1 MKSITLFFIALFI
14 ISCLP
19 AIHSQESSIVPTD
32 SSAIPTPTSS
42 DTAASVSGSTSAETG
57 THTGS
62 ATTSPTPGT
71 APGKSGAAPA
81 LKDEMFNVAA
91 AGLVAAVVAFF

>member
-42 DTAASVSGSTSAETG
+42 DTAASVS
-57 THTGS
+57 
-62 ATTSPTPGT
+62 ATTSPTTGT